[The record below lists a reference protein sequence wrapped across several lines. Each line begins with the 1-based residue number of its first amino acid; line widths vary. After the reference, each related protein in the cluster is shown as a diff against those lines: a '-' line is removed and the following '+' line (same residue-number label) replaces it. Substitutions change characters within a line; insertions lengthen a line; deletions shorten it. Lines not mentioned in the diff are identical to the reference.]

1 MTKLTSDHQ
10 ETRRIEVLDAAR
22 WCFLNFGFAKTSLD
36 DIAKRANISRTLLYR
51 TYKNKEDIFKAV
63 FRHWLMAHLP
73 EAEETAA
80 RSGDPYQRLLD
91 VCRIV
96 VVDPWNEMYGAP
108 MAHEFFDSC
117 DRIDEETSALHRRT
131 AIACFAKILGDQAA
145 ADVFVLALDG
155 LLGDEPKTEV
165 LAERV
170 KLLATRFATPSPNT
184 KQTGR

>member
-1 MTKLTSDHQ
+1 MAKISSDNQ
-10 ETRRIEVLDAAR
+10 QTRRVEILDAAR

-73 EAEETAA
+73 EAETAA
-80 RSGDPYQRLLD
+80 ARKGDPYQRLLD

-117 DRIDEETSALHRRT
+117 ARIDEETSTLHRQT
-131 AIACFAKILGDQAA
+131 AIACFAKIFGDQAA
-145 ADVFVLALDG
+145 ADVFVLSLDG
-155 LLGDEPKTEV
+155 LLGDKPQTEV
-165 LAERV
+165 LAARV
-170 KLLATRFATPSPNT
+170 KLLAARFAPLSPNR
-184 KQTGR
+184 K